1 MSSIM
6 IIIKSTQKLK
16 ASEKEIRQ
24 KLSLLQH
31 DSTPVYKNL
40 RWRFDL
46 QVISFIIFIIPD

>member
-1 MSSIM
+1 M